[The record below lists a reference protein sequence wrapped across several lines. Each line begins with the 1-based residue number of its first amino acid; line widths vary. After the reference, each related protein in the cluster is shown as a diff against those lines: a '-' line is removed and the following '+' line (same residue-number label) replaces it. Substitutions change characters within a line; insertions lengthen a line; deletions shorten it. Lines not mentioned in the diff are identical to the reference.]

1 MIRLTSG
8 TVMHLTLITA
18 LVTLSTF
25 PAVPAVAQVPTG
37 RTSQKRP
44 TIPPRG
50 VDKSNLYQEV
60 EYIAGHEGLG
70 SKRSGQLVVTT
81 AGVGFFDNKGKDCS
95 PSQSAPYEV
104 LSMRGI
110 FVPPAWE
117 ASSSLAP
124 SREIVSKISCQ
135 SRLRLTLLQK
145 G

>member
-1 MIRLTSG
+1 MIRSTSG

-25 PAVPAVAQVPTG
+25 PAVPPVAQVPTG

-50 VDKSNLYQEV
+50 VDKNNLYQEV

-81 AGVGFFDNKGKDCS
+81 AGVGFFDNKGKQLFAF
-95 PSQSAPYEV
+95 PISAIRGAEHE
-104 LSMRGI
+104 RGI
-110 FVPPAWE
+110 LVPPAWE

-124 SREIVSKISCQ
+124 SREIVNNILVSH
-135 SRLRLTLLQK
+135 